1 MTVNSFAGN
10 GGMMETNH
18 PPFSHDHL
26 SGKFFLFTV
35 AKTALRR
42 RRFQNIEDI
51 MSKVFAELN
60 AVSLNAFDGVF

>member
-10 GGMMETNH
+10 GGMMETIY
-18 PPFSHDHL
+18 PPFSPDHL

-42 RRFQNIEDI
+42 GRFKNIEDI
-51 MSKVFAELN
+51 MSN
-60 AVSLNAFDGVF
+60 